1 MDKDTLLAQ
10 SIAESQPGQRDT
22 LNIPNA
28 PKPEA
33 DAMRP
38 SLYGIE
44 TPTGKLWGE
53 DLTGKDV
60 KDGIQGKP
68 LDQAIRIEDEPI
80 TRPKIARRAQ
90 AISKRSI
97 RDRKRN
103 NELKRKALGA
113 IAGIGM
119 AVGSYFASGEN
130 QNHLPDGTPKPELRT
145 PDGRAT
151 PALEEFLKTQRSR

>member
-1 MDKDTLLAQ
+1 MDKENLLAQ
-10 SIAESQPGQRDT
+10 SVAEYQPGQRNT
-22 LNIPNA
+22 FEIPDA
-28 PKPEA
+28 PEQETIK
-33 DAMRP
+33 P

-44 TPTGKLWGE
+44 PPAGRLWGN
-53 DLTGKDV
+53 DLTRKDILQPQDPN
-60 KDGIQGKP
+60 KS
-68 LDQAIRIEDEPI
+68 QAVEIEPVRA
-80 TRPKIARRAQ
+80 TRELPRRAQ
-90 AISKRSI
+90 AISKRAI

-130 QNHLPDGTPKPELRT
+130 QNHMPDGTPKPELRT

-151 PALEEFLKTQRSR
+151 PALEEFLKTQKSR